1 VGVSDRRG
9 SVRLLVAP
17 RGRASLA
24 LEAAN
29 EEGRCADNY
38 TASVVC
44 DDHSADP
51 CGQDQGEVVFLR
63 KVALQGY
70 RASGDQEIVCELPG
84 RFSVIVGA
92 NGTGKTSVA
101 EAMYLAHRHVF
112 PQVPRPLAAALAPH
126 SERFIEVAFQYEDP
140 EPHTWWSAKQLNG
153 EAAPTLRR
161 QLEPSMGRVRAKS
174 VEGAND
180 EAVDSLVLLFLRAD
194 RRPIDELAGREA
206 RLIVEAL
213 RAEQERRTGHRR
225 LSAAKATVERLLDQ
239 LHRDPLI
246 ESLEQRVRLEVEHL
260 AGGVRPHYPFVG
272 RAQVDDDLLAR
283 VLEFVLATV
292 DDRALAERLEIS
304 ALGYVNL
311 LHLAVI
317 LAAIP
322 GRDPAVD
329 SEASESEQ
337 PEQASGDGPA
347 EATGPGPETSDLA
360 RAEADIDAANAES
373 EATLDSVFPSN
384 SHVTVVI
391 EEPEAHLHP
400 QLQHGLTRHLQR
412 VVERRPEVQVV
423 MTTHSGDVIS
433 AAAARHLVVLKRVG
447 RRTTGLSPVQLPL
460 PVAQVDR
467 VLRMADRHLD
477 ATRSS
482 TLFAP
487 ISIVV
492 EGVTDALIVR
502 TFGHVWASGE
512 ADRDHFIDA
521 LTVTIA
527 GSRIGDWIPRLLVT
541 TGHEIAERLAILA
554 DQDKI
559 GQPGW
564 LVDFEPER
572 VKAFLSRPT
581 LEPSLVEDNADLV
594 GAGLQSIGATL
605 PEISVASV
613 AAYFAHD
620 GAGASK
626 KADFAEAVV
635 DAIESG
641 ALRVVTPSHIA
652 EALDFLW
659 EGMQALYAASDVA
672 PATEDAQYTTD

>member
-1 VGVSDRRG
+1 MPWSSYPDR
-9 SVRLLVAP
+9 STKTP
-17 RGRASLA
+17 T
-24 LEAAN
+24 AA
-29 EEGRCADNY
+29 
-38 TASVVC
+38 VVC
-44 DDHSADP
+44 DDRFGRAVRPSPGGD
-51 CGQDQGEVVFLR
+51 VMFLR
-63 KVALQGY
+63 KVTLQGY

-92 NGTGKTSVA
+92 NGTGKTSIA

-112 PQVPRPLAAALAPH
+112 PQVPRPLAAALAPR
-126 SERFIEVAFQYEDP
+126 SERFVEVAFAYESP
-140 EPHTWWSAKQLNG
+140 EPHPFWSAQQSNG
-153 EAAPTLRR
+153 EAPPTLRR
-161 QLEPSMGRVRAKS
+161 QLEPSMGRVRAKN
-174 VEGAND
+174 VEGATD
-180 EAVDSLVLLFLRAD
+180 QAIDSLVLLFLRAD

-225 LSAAKATVERLLDQ
+225 LSTAKATVGRLLDQ

-322 GRDPAVD
+322 GRDFAVD
-329 SEASESEQ
+329 PEVSDSAQ
-337 PEQASGDGPA
+337 PEQASSDGPA
-347 EATGPGPETSDLA
+347 EATEPRPDESA
-360 RAEADIDAANAES
+360 VAAADAVIDAANAES
-373 EATLDSVFPSN
+373 EAVLDSVFPPD

-400 QLQHGLTRHLQR
+400 QLQHGLTRHLRR
-412 VVERRPEVQVV
+412 VVDRRPEVQVV

-447 RRTTGLSPVQLPL
+447 KRTTGLSPVRLPL
-460 PVAQVDR
+460 PEAQVGR

-487 ISIVV
+487 FSIVV

-502 TFGHVWASGE
+502 TFGHVWAEGNAE
-512 ADRDHFIDA
+512 RDHFIDA
-521 LTVTIA
+521 LTITIA

-541 TGHEIAERLAILA
+541 ADHAIAERLAIIGDA
-554 DQDKI
+554 DRI
-559 GQPGW
+559 GEPGW
-564 LVDFEPER
+564 LADFEPER
-572 VKAFLSRPT
+572 VRVFLSRPT
-581 LEPSLVEDNADLV
+581 LEPALVEHNANLV
-594 GAGLQSIGATL
+594 AAGLSSIGATL
-605 PEISVASV
+605 PVVSLDEV

-620 GAGASK
+620 GPGASK
-626 KADFAEAVV
+626 KADFAEALV
-635 DAIESG
+635 DAIETG
-641 ALRVVTPSHIA
+641 AQPVVTPPHIA
-652 EALDFLW
+652 DAFEFLW
-659 EGMQALYAASDVA
+659 EGMQAAYATSGGEPDPEAATVPEDTPA
-672 PATEDAQYTTD
+672 PEDAARTAD